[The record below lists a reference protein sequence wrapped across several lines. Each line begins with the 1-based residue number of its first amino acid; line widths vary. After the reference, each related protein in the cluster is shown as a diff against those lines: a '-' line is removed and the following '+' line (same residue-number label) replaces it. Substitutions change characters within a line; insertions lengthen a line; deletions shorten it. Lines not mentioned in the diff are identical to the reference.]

1 MKNLLLIFLVSLIT
15 NFAFAQVLD
24 NQIEELL
31 VNASLL
37 PIDSRRSANA
47 ITVIDREDIK
57 NRAVTSVS
65 DLLRDVP
72 GLAVSR
78 SGVQGS
84 QTQIRIRGGEA
95 NHLLVLIDGIEANNA
110 SQSDELDWGTLVASD
125 IERIE
130 IIRGP
135 QSSMQGSDA
144 LAGVIN
150 IITQSAEQPLSARVF
165 VESGSFDTQN
175 NGFSAGINNGKFDA
189 RLGVSFL
196 HTEGDNIARTGFE
209 KDGYENTKINFKSGL
224 NVSNQLRFD
233 FSARQSDGMNEYDA
247 DVNFDGLVDDQDN
260 KSEFQNSAFGL
271 KAGYVSINNKW
282 QHQLL
287 ISQSENDNEDFN
299 KNILGTS
306 TNSSKDQYRFIGSLF
321 LGDLSRRIS
330 MLIEREEENFQ
341 QRGIVND
348 YGSYG
353 VFDPNQDRTRN
364 TDSIALEYRADVSEK
379 LTIAASTR
387 VDDNS
392 EFKNANTSRLEVIY
406 ELNDDASIRS
416 AYGTAVKNPTFTER
430 FGFYTNFIGNPFL
443 EPEESVNWELGID
456 QKFFQGSLNLAATF
470 FNSELENEID
480 GNSLDPITFGYTAIN
495 KQGLSKREG
504 IELYLSGQL
513 TDMLSIYASYTFT
526 DSVELDANGQYQDE
540 VRRPRN
546 ISSLNLSWQARKN
559 LHVNTNIQFNG
570 SQEDIVFP
578 NKQTL
583 DGFTLVNISANF
595 SANEKLDIY
604 LRLDNLLDENYEEVY
619 SYQALGFGA
628 HFGLRYRF

>member
-110 SQSDELDWGTLVASD
+110 SQSDELNWGTLVASD

-196 HTEGDNIARTGFE
+196 QTEGDNIARTGFE

-271 KAGYVSINNKW
+271 KADYVSINNKW

-364 TDSIALEYRADVSEK
+364 TDSIALEYRADISEK

-456 QKFFQGSLNLAATF
+456 QRFFQGSLNLAATF

-495 KQGLSKREG
+495 KQGLSKRQG

-513 TDMLSIYASYTFT
+513 TDMLSLYASYTFT

-578 NKQTL
+578 NNVTL
-583 DGFTLVNISANF
+583 DGFTLVNISANY

>member
-110 SQSDELDWGTLVASD
+110 SQSDELNWGTLVASD

-364 TDSIALEYRADVSEK
+364 TDSIALEYRADISEK

-456 QKFFQGSLNLAATF
+456 QRFFQGSLNLAATF

-513 TDMLSIYASYTFT
+513 TDMLSLYASYTFT

-578 NKQTL
+578 NNQTL

>member
-1 MKNLLLIFLVSLIT
+1 MKNLLLILLVSLIT

-47 ITVIDREDIK
+47 ITVIDREEIK

-110 SQSDELDWGTLVASD
+110 SQSDELNWGTLVASD

-150 IITQSAEQPLSARVF
+150 IITQSAEQSLSARVF

-196 HTEGDNIARTGFE
+196 QTEGDNIARTGFE

-224 NVSNQLRFD
+224 NVNNQLRFD

-271 KAGYVSINNKW
+271 KADYVSINNEW

-306 TNSSKDQYRFIGSLF
+306 TNSSRDQFRFIGSLF

-456 QKFFQGSLNLAATF
+456 QRFFQGSLNLAATF

-495 KQGLSKREG
+495 KQGLSKRQG

-513 TDMLSIYASYTFT
+513 TDMLSLYGSYTYT
-526 DSVELDANGQYQDE
+526 DSVEPDANGQYQDE

-559 LHVNTNIQFNG
+559 LHVNTNFQFNG

-578 NKQTL
+578 NNQTL
-583 DGFTLVNISANF
+583 DGFTLVNISANY

>member
-110 SQSDELDWGTLVASD
+110 SQSDELNWGTLVASD

-559 LHVNTNIQFNG
+559 LHVNTNVQFNG
-570 SQEDIVFP
+570 SQRDIVFP
-578 NKQTL
+578 NNQTL